1 MQDDLELPDPRL
13 VNRQISE
20 ERKAT
25 RKQRALARASAGLWK
40 SAAEQAQKKRP
51 GSPLGQI
58 ELMERLNEPQA
69 ATGRARTISEKMQ
82 SNRFHIL
89 TKGVRE
95 LRDEGIH
102 LQNITELSRKHVLV
116 LIRRWEREGLCYR
129 TLEGQISHFRRFFTL
144 LGKPEAI
151 PRGRELYAWLDANG
165 VTIHHSRVSSAA
177 RTSHSWS
184 SAGVDALAVIDR
196 IREREPL
203 GAMLLEV
210 MLAFGLR
217 RQESYYLTPQTCD
230 EGNRLL
236 VLSGSKGGRP
246 RAVEFSEDLKVRQWQ
261 RDVLDRAK
269 AIARDHPQ
277 RKLSIPG
284 YSADQMR
291 NYITSVCRRY
301 GLTKKG
307 MGVTM
312 HGLRH
317 QYAELRFGEQAGLP
331 TPAMAMSPGQFV
343 PPADYVRARE
353 RIDAARRN
361 VSENLGHWRK
371 DITNAYLGSPAVLEK
386 KARSVMNRWL
396 KAFEKNP
403 RAMQLLHLDGVVNA
417 WVGGRAG
424 MGMELA
430 EGQAVL
436 LLIAPLRPLK
446 EGRGKVLAE
455 QLALAIN
462 HPVEVAVWESG
473 GVPADALELR
483 LPLPEG
489 RPGA

>member
-1 MQDDLELPDPRL
+1 M
-13 VNRQISE
+13 
-20 ERKAT
+20 
-25 RKQRALARASAGLWK
+25 
-40 SAAEQAQKKRP
+40 
-51 GSPLGQI
+51 
-58 ELMERLNEPQA
+58 
-69 ATGRARTISEKMQ
+69 
-82 SNRFHIL
+82 
-89 TKGVRE
+89 
-95 LRDEGIH
+95 
-102 LQNITELSRKHVLV
+102 
-116 LIRRWEREGLCYR
+116 
-129 TLEGQISHFRRFFTL
+129 
-144 LGKPEAI
+144 
-151 PRGRELYAWLDANG
+151 
-165 VTIHHSRVSSAA
+165 
-177 RTSHSWS
+177 
-184 SAGVDALAVIDR
+184 
-196 IREREPL
+196 
-203 GAMLLEV
+203 
-210 MLAFGLR
+210 
-217 RQESYYLTPQTCD
+217 
-230 EGNRLL
+230 
-236 VLSGSKGGRP
+236 
-246 RAVEFSEDLKVRQWQ
+246 RQWQ

-291 NYITSVCRRY
+291 HYITSVCRRY

-483 LPLPEG
+483 LPLQRGQPVIAPELLEQRYERIPCG
-489 RPGA
+489 YLPALQSAHHIDL